1 MYNIHLLREFDTLL
15 CNPRSVINLK
25 SLIYVLCINPYGKP
39 EVTLRAYEDI
49 YPYDL
54 LLITIAEEINGLSTY
69 DMDGIENPTT
79 IYVSDHAGRCIWKID
94 MDNNRVSRWLSEIG
108 LYFSLSVTNDNQ
120 LLLLRSFEY
129 PKHLEIY
136 DQHAKLLRSV
146 KISNN
151 FIGRLNAIQK
161 PNGEFI
167 VSHGYKTMSR
177 WFRGSK
183 EQSIISVLSTGGQ
196 IIEQFLLKEDF
207 SYEEMRLFLDADS
220 NNLVVVDMQN
230 RHFYLID
237 LNTQTQIT
245 KLSFHFFLDKFNA
258 LYYDGKRKQFIR
270 LRPSSFE
277 IFTLEIN

>member
-1 MYNIHLLREFDTLL
+1 
-15 CNPRSVINLK
+15 
-25 SLIYVLCINPYGKP
+25 
-39 EVTLRAYEDI
+39 
-49 YPYDL
+49 
-54 LLITIAEEINGLSTY
+54 
-69 DMDGIENPTT
+69 
-79 IYVSDHAGRCIWKID
+79 
-94 MDNNRVSRWLSEIG
+94 MDNNRVYRWLSKIG

-136 DQHAKLLRSV
+136 DQHAKFLRSV

-151 FIGRLNAIQK
+151 FKGRLNAIQNT
-161 PNGEFI
+161 NGAFI
-167 VSHGYKTMSR
+167 VSHGYKTMST

-220 NNLVVVDMQN
+220 NSLVVVDMQN

-245 KLSFHFFLDKFNA
+245 KLSFRFFLDKFNA
-258 LYYDGKRKQFIR
+258 LYYDRKRKQFIR